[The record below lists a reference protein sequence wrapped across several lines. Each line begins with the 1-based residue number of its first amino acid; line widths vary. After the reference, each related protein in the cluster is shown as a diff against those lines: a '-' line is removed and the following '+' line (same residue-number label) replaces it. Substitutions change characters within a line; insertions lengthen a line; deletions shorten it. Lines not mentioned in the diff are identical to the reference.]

1 MVGSFFGIAPS
12 SILTT
17 SFMMA
22 NTAALICFAVVAVAE
37 WWQKNRNRKVARLA
51 FGPTGKPAV
60 WARIVPL
67 ARVVSMSMLAWGL
80 TILICEP
87 PNFGDVEPAP
97 EASKHVL
104 VCLDSSPSMFINDSG
119 MMQANRGEYQQRLVR
134 AGEVMQSILDRLDGE
149 NTRITVFGVYTKAVP
164 IVEETFDK
172 NVVQNLFDG
181 LPVYSAFPPGATQLS
196 SSISDAIEYA
206 RRWPDKSAL
215 LIVVSDGDSTDMTP
229 IRAVPKAIAETLV
242 IGFGQTSKAT
252 SIAGHASRQD
262 ADSLRALAG
271 QLRGT
276 YFDGNTRHLP
286 SELLDRLS
294 VIQPRVADG
303 VGLREAAVAAVGM
316 GSLLL
321 AMLLPAL
328 SLWAVPKQ
336 DSYSSV
342 SESGA
347 SF

>member
-1 MVGSFFGIAPS
+1 MVDSNFI
-12 SILTT
+12 T
-17 SFMMA
+17 SNSLMMA
-22 NTAALICFAVVAVAE
+22 NAAAVICFAVVAVAE
-37 WWQKNRNRKVARLA
+37 WWQKRRTSKVAKLA
-51 FGPTGKPAV
+51 FGPSGKPAI
-60 WARIVPL
+60 WARIAPL
-67 ARVVSMSMLAWGL
+67 ARIVSMSMLAWGL
-80 TILICEP
+80 TILVCEP
-87 PNFGDVEPAP
+87 ANFGDVEPAP

-104 VCLDSSPSMFINDSG
+104 VCLDSSPSMFIKDSG
-119 MMQANRGEYQQRLVR
+119 TQQENRGEYQQRLVR

-215 LIVVSDGDSTDMTP
+215 LVVVSDGDSTDLTP

-242 IGFGQTSKAT
+242 IGFGQTGKAT

-262 ADSLRALAG
+262 SDSLRSLAK

-276 YFDGNTRHLP
+276 YFDSNTRHLP

-303 VGLREAAVAAVGM
+303 VGLREAAVAAVGI

-328 SLWAVPKQ
+328 SLWGVAKQ
-336 DSYSSV
+336 DSHAGV
-342 SESGA
+342 SESGVTA
-347 SF
+347 NA